1 MRMEQIIPKMQTL
14 DRGSIDY
21 KVELLRKSIHFCS
34 LSIPIIYYFITKE
47 LAIYLLVPLT
57 VFAIVLDILRY
68 FIPSIS
74 KLFYNVFGTMLRA
87 HEKNHDK
94 KTLNGATF
102 VLISA
107 LLVVLIF
114 PKVIGITAF
123 AILIIGDIFAA
134 LIGRRYG
141 THKFLKKSLEGTTAF
156 FVTACIVILLTPKVE
171 GLFLEYLIGMI
182 GAGVGAIAENLA
194 YGYADDNLVI
204 PLSIGITMWLLYMLL
219 LPGLPLILSGVP
231 N

>member
-1 MRMEQIIPKMQTL
+1 MRMGKTIPKMQTL

-34 LSIPIIYYFITKE
+34 LSIPVIYYFITKE
-47 LAIYLLVPLT
+47 LAVYLLVPLT
-57 VFAIVLDILRY
+57 AFAIILDLLRY
-68 FIPSIS
+68 FHPSIS
-74 KLFYNVFGTMLRA
+74 RLFYNIFGNMLRA

-107 LLVVLIF
+107 LLTVLIF
-114 PKVIGITAF
+114 PKVIGVTAF

-134 LIGRRYG
+134 LIGRRFG
-141 THKFLKKSLEGTTAF
+141 KHKFLKKSLEGTTAF
-156 FVTACIVILLTPKVE
+156 FITACIVVLLSPKVE
-171 GLFLEYLIGMI
+171 GLFLEYIIGMI

-194 YGYADDNLVI
+194 YGFADDNLVI
-204 PLSIGITMWLLYMLL
+204 PISIGFTMWLLYWLL